1 LFLEREAGH
10 FLNKLRLKYSLDEAP
25 PWPELLLFSLQWLA
39 ISIPTIIIIG
49 QVVAVL
55 HFDNPGE
62 QVIYV
67 QKLFFI
73 TGLMMLI
80 QLLWGHRLPLVMG
93 PAAVLLIG
101 VLAGQGSG
109 MATIYSS
116 ILIGGAILTLLSI
129 TGLFARLKGF
139 FTTRVV
145 ATILLLI
152 AFTLTPTIMHMILPA
167 PGSPV
172 APLFNLLFALSYIFL
187 MFVANKYLTGLWKTT
202 LIIWGMLLGTLVYA
216 WLTPAAVGLEA
227 ASYPVVAAFFSDLNF
242 ELSVEPGLLISFLV
256 CFLALSIN
264 DLSSI
269 QSVGELLNLK
279 DMPQRITRG
288 VSLTGLANVL
298 SGFLGVVG
306 SVNFSLS
313 PGIIVSTGCA
323 SRFTL
328 VPTALALLA
337 LSFFPV
343 AIAFMD
349 SIPTLIIGATLVFVM
364 CSQVAAG
371 MLMAFSSNKFNF
383 DGGLII
389 ALPLMLGIII
399 AFIPAEVLNTMP
411 VSLRPIIGNGFVVGV
426 IAVMFLEHVVYRD
439 KFNLTNLP

>member
-1 LFLEREAGH
+1 
-10 FLNKLRLKYSLDEAP
+10 LNKLSLKYSLDEVP
-25 PWPELLLFSLQWLA
+25 PLPELLLYSLQWLA
-39 ISIPTIIIIG
+39 ITIPTIIIIG

-73 TGLMMLI
+73 TGLVMLI

-109 MATIYSS
+109 LSAIYSS
-116 ILIGGAILTLLSI
+116 ILIGGIVLTLLSI
-129 TGLFARLKGF
+129 TGLFARLKMF

-152 AFTLTPTIMHMILPA
+152 AFTLTPTIMNMILPSS
-167 PGSPV
+167 GSQV
-172 APLFNLLFALSYIFL
+172 SALFNIIFAFSLVFL
-187 MFVANKYLTGLWKTT
+187 MFVANKFLTGIWKAT
-202 LIIWGMLLGTLVYA
+202 LIIWAMLIGSLAYSVMS
-216 WLTPAAVGLEA
+216 PASVAMDAGSYKLL
-227 ASYPVVAAFFSDLNF
+227 ASFFEDMTF
-242 ELSVEPGLLISFLV
+242 ELSLEPGLLISFLI

-264 DLSSI
+264 DLGSM
-269 QSVGELLNLK
+269 QSVGELLKLG

-288 VSLTGLANVL
+288 ISFTGLANVL

-306 SVNFSLS
+306 PVNFSLS
-313 PGIIVSTGCA
+313 PGIIVSSKCA

-328 VPTALALLA
+328 IPTAVALLMMA
-337 LSFFPV
+337 FVPV

-349 SIPTLIIGATLVFVM
+349 GIPTVIIGATLVYVM

-371 MLMAFSSNKFNF
+371 LLIAFCKKFDF

-389 ALPLMLGIII
+389 GLTIMLGIII
-399 AFIPAEVLNTMP
+399 SFIPAEVLNTMP

-426 IAVMFLEHVVYRD
+426 IAVMFLEHIVYRD
-439 KFNLTNLP
+439 K

>member
-1 LFLEREAGH
+1 LD
-10 FLNKLRLKYSLDEAP
+10 KLRLKYGLDEAP

-39 ISIPTIIIIG
+39 IAIPTIIIIG

-55 HFDNPGE
+55 HFDNPRE

-101 VLAGQGSG
+101 VLAGQSSS

-116 ILIGGAILTLLSI
+116 ILIGGVILTLLSI
-129 TGLFARLKGF
+129 TGLFAKLERF

-167 PGSPV
+167 PGSSV
-172 APLFNLLFALSYIFL
+172 APLFNLLFALGYIFL
-187 MFVANKYLTGLWKTT
+187 MFAVNKYLTGLWRTT
-202 LIIWGMLLGTLVYA
+202 LIIWAMLIGTLIYT
-216 WLTPAAVGLEA
+216 WLTPAGVGLEA
-227 ASYPVVAAFFSDLNF
+227 GSYPVVAAFFSDLTF

-279 DMPQRITRG
+279 DMPQRITKG

-306 SVNFSLS
+306 PVNFSLS

-328 VPTALALLA
+328 VPTALILLA
-337 LSFFPV
+337 LSFVPV
-343 AIAFMD
+343 AIAYMD
-349 SIPTLIIGATLVFVM
+349 SIPTVIIGATLVYVM

-371 MLMAFSSNKFNF
+371 LLMAFYSNKFNF

-389 ALPLMLGIII
+389 GLPLMLGIII

-439 KFNLTNLP
+439 KFKNY